1 MRRSIN
7 QNQPRKDS
15 FYKTRKRG
23 LKVIVNVI
31 CSEAREKT
39 ECNLS
44 KKHRKK
50 TQIEHLK
57 MKAGMLAMLY
67 LTFGDLG
74 STPNAV

>member
-44 KKHRKK
+44 KKQKK
-50 TQIEHLK
+50 DPDRTSKNESWNVSDALPDIQ
-57 MKAGMLAMLY
+57 
-67 LTFGDLG
+67 
-74 STPNAV
+74 